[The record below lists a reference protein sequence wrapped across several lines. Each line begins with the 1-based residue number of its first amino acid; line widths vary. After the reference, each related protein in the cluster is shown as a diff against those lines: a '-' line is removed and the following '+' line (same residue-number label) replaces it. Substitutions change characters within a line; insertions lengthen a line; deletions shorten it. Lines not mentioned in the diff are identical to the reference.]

1 MDDTLKQMMAD
12 ATKRHEENTA
22 MIKEIRA
29 STDATIRN
37 QGASIKALEQQIG
50 QMSKVLQ
57 ERGYGSLPS
66 SNETNPRDRVKAITT
81 TEEVMPNTP
90 FPGRLKNGDVLKP
103 QYFFNSLISVKRLLR

>member
-1 MDDTLKQMMAD
+1 MDDTLKQIMAD

-29 STDATIRN
+29 STDTITRN

-57 ERGYGSLPS
+57 ER
-66 SNETNPRDRVKAITT
+66 D
-81 TEEVMPNTP
+81 TEVYLSQLKLTQEIMSRPYALLKKS
-90 FPGRLKNGDVLKP
+90 RLTYLFLED
-103 QYFFNSLISVKRLLR
+103 